1 MALRYVQAI
10 DAILVSMIEPIL
22 NPVWVYLFVGEKIGE
37 WAFVGGVMVLLGS
50 VGRALIK
57 LKIEEIK

>member
-1 MALRYVQAI
+1 
-10 DAILVSMIEPIL
+10 MIEPIL

-37 WAFVGGVMVLLGS
+37 WALVGGVLVLLGS

-57 LKIEEIK
+57 LKIEEKK